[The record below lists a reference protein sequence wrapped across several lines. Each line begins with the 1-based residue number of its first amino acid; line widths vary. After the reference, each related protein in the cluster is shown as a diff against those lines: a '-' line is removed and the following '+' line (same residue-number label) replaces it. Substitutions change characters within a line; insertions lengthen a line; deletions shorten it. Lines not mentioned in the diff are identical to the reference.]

1 MSKTKHF
8 TDSKWYTFV
17 VIPLVLG
24 LLAAAI
30 TLMINPH
37 LGQEVGDKLYSA
49 NKEIQ
54 TYSYAVAR
62 SSPSV
67 VNIYVSQLN
76 HDYSGMADM
85 PSAITNSASG
95 VIFSHDGYILTNY
108 HVIPSLNEP
117 NKAIWAQTN
126 DGMLRQAF
134 IVGFDRRTD
143 LAVIKINAT
152 NLPPIPIDPSYRP
165 QVGDVVLAIGNP
177 NNLGQ
182 TVTHGIIS
190 ATARS
195 GSGLLTRDLMNIREG
210 MQDLI
215 QTDAP
220 INSGNSGGAL
230 INTNGDLVGIN
241 TASFTDPRYGIY
253 GIGFAVPTPLAVKV
267 FQEILRHGRVVR
279 GYLGISDENDNMQF
293 DNQVKGVRVG
303 YVDPLGPAA
312 GYIQKGDII
321 VMVNTTEINN
331 VRELIDLVSNSQ
343 PGTILKFTVIRNR
356 QTLQFPI
363 ILTEDNPG
371 ID

>member
-1 MSKTKHF
+1 MSKTKGFFH
-8 TDSKWYTFV
+8 SKWFTFCIV
-17 VIPLVLG
+17 PLALG
-24 LLAAAI
+24 MITATI

-37 LGQEVGDKLYSA
+37 LGQSVGDRLYSA
-49 NKEIQ
+49 NKDIQ

-67 VNIYVSQLN
+67 VNLYVSQLN
-76 HDYSGMADM
+76 HDYSGMADH
-85 PSAITNSASG
+85 PSEITSSASG
-95 VIFSHDGYILTNY
+95 VIVSQDGYILTNY
-108 HVIPSLNEP
+108 HVIPSLSEP
-117 NKAIWAQTN
+117 NKAIWVQTN
-126 DGMLRQAF
+126 DGQLRQAF

-143 LAVIKINAT
+143 LAVVKINAN
-152 NLPPIPIDPSYRP
+152 NLPTIPIDPGYSP
-165 QVGDVVLAIGNP
+165 QVGDIVLAIGNP

-195 GSGLLTRDLMNIREG
+195 GSGLLTREQMNIREG

-230 INTNGDLVGIN
+230 VNTNGDLVGIN

-267 FQEILRHGRVVR
+267 FNEILSHGRVIR
-279 GYLGISDENDNMQF
+279 GYLGISDENDNLRF
-293 DNQVKGVRVG
+293 DNQVRGVKVG
-303 YVDPLGPAA
+303 YVDPLGPASTK
-312 GYIQKGDII
+312 IHEGDVI
-321 VMVNTTEINN
+321 VKVDTTDINN
-331 VRELIDLVSNSQ
+331 VRELIDIISHSR
-343 PGTILKFTVIRNR
+343 PGTVLNITVIRDH

-363 ILTEDNPG
+363 VLAEDNPSL
-371 ID
+371 D